1 MQFTV
6 STVDSTETDHRIASR
21 LVNVPYEQK
30 RYQDLTPLISD
41 NIINEKR
48 KVKIAKK
55 ADPNYLARKQIG
67 PSVQDLS
74 LLHVHNPLVEMKFK
88 VDGRG
93 QRDSGGGGAGAGGAG
108 GAGISESSNAKN
120 EKSSNLMMRGNNYTG
135 NKAEAVSNS
144 GNIAGLESSIDPCTL
159 LPTFSFDIKYVCI
172 RIILL
177 EYLCIIYDLYS
188 LLSFCRCHYLSIT
201 TFSHL
206 FFES

>member
-67 PSVQDLS
+67 PSAQDLS
-74 LLHVHNPLVEMKFK
+74 LLQVHNPLVEMRFK

-93 QRDSGGGGAGAGGAG
+93 QRDTGGAGGGAGGG
-108 GAGISESSNAKN
+108 GISESFNTKN
-120 EKSSNLMMRGNNYTG
+120 EKSSNLMMKGNDYTG

-144 GNIAGLESSIDPCTL
+144 GSIAGLESSIDPCTL
-159 LPTFSFDIKYVCI
+159 LPTFSFDIKYVFI

-177 EYLCIIYDLYS
+177 ECLCIIFELY
-188 LLSFCRCHYLSIT
+188 LL
-201 TFSHL
+201 
-206 FFES
+206 